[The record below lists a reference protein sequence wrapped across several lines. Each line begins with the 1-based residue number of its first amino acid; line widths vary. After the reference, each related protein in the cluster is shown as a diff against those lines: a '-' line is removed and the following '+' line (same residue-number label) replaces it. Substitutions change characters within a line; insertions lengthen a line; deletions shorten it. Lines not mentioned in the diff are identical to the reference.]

1 MYINK
6 AIIAGNVTR
15 DPELKSLPSGVK
27 ITTFSVATNRFW
39 KDATT
44 GERKEMAEYHNI
56 VVFGRQA
63 ENCAQ
68 YVKKGSQYFSEGR
81 IQTRSWEQDGQKKY
95 RTEIIAENV
104 QFGSRPQL
112 GNWIISIHQA
122 SISKNQMMHQLIIQ
136 MQMHW
141 ISILTTFRFNQ
152 TQVLH
157 TLCHNN
163 VI

>member
-15 DPELKSLPSGVK
+15 DPELRALPSGVK
-27 ITTFSVATNRFW
+27 IATFSVATNRFW

-68 YVKKGSQYFSEGR
+68 YVKKGSQICVEGR

-104 QFGSRPQL
+104 QFGSRPQTS
-112 GNWIISIHQA
+112 GNGPSTPSDSSA
-122 SISKNQMMHQLIIQ
+122 SAPQNDGSPAIDYPDATDINPDDIP
-136 MQMHW
+136 
-141 ISILTTFRFNQ
+141 F
-152 TQVLH
+152 
-157 TLCHNN
+157 
-163 VI
+163 

>member
-15 DPELKSLPSGVK
+15 DPELRSLPSGIK
-27 ITTFSVATNRFW
+27 IASFSVATNRFW

-68 YVKKGSQYFSEGR
+68 YVKKGSQVCLEGR

-104 QFGSRPQL
+104 QFGARPQTN
-112 GNWIISIHQA
+112 GSSSYSPSSSAPAAGA
-122 SISKNQMMHQLIIQ
+122 SSESPIEYPDADALDINPDDIP
-136 MQMHW
+136 
-141 ISILTTFRFNQ
+141 F
-152 TQVLH
+152 
-157 TLCHNN
+157 
-163 VI
+163 

>member
-15 DPELKSLPSGVK
+15 DPELRALPSGVK
-27 ITTFSVATNRFW
+27 VTTFSVATNRFW
-39 KDATT
+39 KDAAT

-68 YVKKGSQYFSEGR
+68 YVKKGSQICIEGR

-104 QFGSRPQL
+104 QFGSRPQTGVAGSSTSAPAPQNDGAPAIDYPDADAL
-112 GNWIISIHQA
+112 DINPDDIP
-122 SISKNQMMHQLIIQ
+122 
-136 MQMHW
+136 
-141 ISILTTFRFNQ
+141 F
-152 TQVLH
+152 
-157 TLCHNN
+157 
-163 VI
+163 

>member
-15 DPELKSLPSGVK
+15 DPELKSLPSGIK

-39 KDATT
+39 KDAVT

-68 YVKKGSQYFSEGR
+68 YVKKGSQISVIGR

-95 RTEIIAENV
+95 RTEIVAEDV
-104 QFGSRPQL
+104 QFGSRP
-112 GNWIISIHQA
+112 N
-122 SISKNQMMHQLIIQ
+122 
-136 MQMHW
+136 
-141 ISILTTFRFNQ
+141 TTGTAPSAAYSTPVTAPSESAIDYPDADALDINPDDIPF
-152 TQVLH
+152 
-157 TLCHNN
+157 
-163 VI
+163 

>member
-15 DPELKSLPSGVK
+15 DPELRALPSGIK
-27 ITTFSVATNRFW
+27 IASFSVATNRFW

-68 YVKKGSQYFSEGR
+68 YVKKGSQVCLEGR

-104 QFGSRPQL
+104 QFGARPQTN
-112 GNWIISIHQA
+112 GSSSYTPSSSGSAA
-122 SISKNQMMHQLIIQ
+122 SASSESPIEYPDADALDINPDDIP
-136 MQMHW
+136 
-141 ISILTTFRFNQ
+141 F
-152 TQVLH
+152 
-157 TLCHNN
+157 
-163 VI
+163 

>member
-27 ITTFSVATNRFW
+27 ITTFSIATNRFW

-44 GERKEMAEYHNI
+44 GERKEMAEYHNV

-63 ENCAQ
+63 ETCAQ
-68 YVKKGSQYFSEGR
+68 YVKRGSQISVIGR

-95 RTEIIAENV
+95 RTEIIAEDV
-104 QFGSRPQL
+104 QFGSRPQT
-112 GNWIISIHQA
+112 GNSPAGSYSPSSSAPAKSAEESAIDYPDADALDINPDDIP
-122 SISKNQMMHQLIIQ
+122 
-136 MQMHW
+136 
-141 ISILTTFRFNQ
+141 F
-152 TQVLH
+152 
-157 TLCHNN
+157 
-163 VI
+163 

>member
-15 DPELKSLPSGVK
+15 DPELRSLPSGIK
-27 ITTFSVATNRFW
+27 IASFSVATNRFW

-68 YVKKGSQYFSEGR
+68 YVKKGSQVCLEGR

-104 QFGSRPQL
+104 QFGARPQTN
-112 GNWIISIHQA
+112 GSSSYSPSSAPAA
-122 SISKNQMMHQLIIQ
+122 SSSSESPIEYPDADALDINPDDIP
-136 MQMHW
+136 
-141 ISILTTFRFNQ
+141 F
-152 TQVLH
+152 
-157 TLCHNN
+157 
-163 VI
+163 

>member
-15 DPELKSLPSGVK
+15 DPELKSLPSGIK
-27 ITTFSVATNRFW
+27 IATFSVATNRFW

-68 YVKKGSQYFSEGR
+68 YVKKGSQVSVIGR

-95 RTEIIAENV
+95 RTEIVAEDV
-104 QFGSRPQL
+104 QFGSRPSTN
-112 GNWIISIHQA
+112 GSSPVTSTEYNTPMTATSESSIDYPDA
-122 SISKNQMMHQLIIQ
+122 DALDINPDDIP
-136 MQMHW
+136 
-141 ISILTTFRFNQ
+141 F
-152 TQVLH
+152 
-157 TLCHNN
+157 
-163 VI
+163 

>member
-15 DPELKSLPSGVK
+15 DPELRALPSGVK
-27 ITTFSVATNRFW
+27 VTTFSVATNRFW
-39 KDATT
+39 KDAAT

-68 YVKKGSQYFSEGR
+68 YVKKGSQICIEGR

-104 QFGSRPQL
+104 QFGSRPQTNGQPAPSMNGGPKSDDAPAIDYPDADAL
-112 GNWIISIHQA
+112 DINPDDIP
-122 SISKNQMMHQLIIQ
+122 
-136 MQMHW
+136 
-141 ISILTTFRFNQ
+141 F
-152 TQVLH
+152 
-157 TLCHNN
+157 
-163 VI
+163 

>member
-15 DPELKSLPSGVK
+15 DPELRALPSGVK

-39 KDATT
+39 KDAAT
-44 GERKEMAEYHNI
+44 GERKEMAEYHNV

-68 YVKKGSQYFSEGR
+68 YVKKGSQVCLEGR

-104 QFGSRPQL
+104 QFGSRPQTGSPSYSGGTSEPKHDDAPAIDYPDADAL
-112 GNWIISIHQA
+112 DINPDDIP
-122 SISKNQMMHQLIIQ
+122 
-136 MQMHW
+136 
-141 ISILTTFRFNQ
+141 F
-152 TQVLH
+152 
-157 TLCHNN
+157 
-163 VI
+163 

>member
-15 DPELKSLPSGVK
+15 DPELRALPSGIK
-27 ITTFSVATNRFW
+27 IASFSVATNRFW

-68 YVKKGSQYFSEGR
+68 YVKKGSQVCLEGR

-104 QFGSRPQL
+104 QFGARPQTN
-112 GNWIISIHQA
+112 GSSYSPASSPASAASESSIEYPDA
-122 SISKNQMMHQLIIQ
+122 DALDINPDDIP
-136 MQMHW
+136 
-141 ISILTTFRFNQ
+141 F
-152 TQVLH
+152 
-157 TLCHNN
+157 
-163 VI
+163 

>member
-15 DPELKSLPSGVK
+15 DPELKSLPSGIK
-27 ITTFSVATNRFW
+27 IATFSVATNRFW

-68 YVKKGSQYFSEGR
+68 YVKRGSQVSVIGR

-95 RTEIIAENV
+95 RTEIVAEDV
-104 QFGSRPQL
+104 QFGSRPNTA
-112 GNWIISIHQA
+112 GSGA
-122 SISKNQMMHQLIIQ
+122 SSSYNTPSAASSESAIDYPDADALDINPDDIP
-136 MQMHW
+136 
-141 ISILTTFRFNQ
+141 F
-152 TQVLH
+152 
-157 TLCHNN
+157 
-163 VI
+163 

>member
-15 DPELKSLPSGVK
+15 DPELRALPSGVK
-27 ITTFSVATNRFW
+27 VTTFSVATNRFW
-39 KDATT
+39 KDAAT

-68 YVKKGSQYFSEGR
+68 YVKKGSQICIEGR

-104 QFGSRPQL
+104 QFGSRPQTN
-112 GNWIISIHQA
+112 GQPA
-122 SISKNQMMHQLIIQ
+122 SSMNGGSKSDDAPAIDYPDADALDINPDDIP
-136 MQMHW
+136 
-141 ISILTTFRFNQ
+141 F
-152 TQVLH
+152 
-157 TLCHNN
+157 
-163 VI
+163 

>member
-15 DPELKSLPSGVK
+15 DPELRSLPSGIK
-27 ITTFSVATNRFW
+27 LATFSVATNRFW
-39 KDATT
+39 RDATS

-68 YVKKGSQYFSEGR
+68 YVKKGSQVCLEGR

-104 QFGSRPQL
+104 QFGSRPQ
-112 GNWIISIHQA
+112 
-122 SISKNQMMHQLIIQ
+122 M
-136 MQMHW
+136 
-141 ISILTTFRFNQ
+141 
-152 TQVLH
+152 
-157 TLCHNN
+157 NN
-163 VI
+163 GTSAPHAAPMAPSTKSADDVIEYPDADSLDINPDDIPF

>member
-15 DPELKSLPSGVK
+15 DPELRSLPSGIK
-27 ITTFSVATNRFW
+27 IASFSVATNRFW

-68 YVKKGSQYFSEGR
+68 YVKKGSQVCLEGR

-104 QFGSRPQL
+104 QFGARPQTN
-112 GNWIISIHQA
+112 GSSSYSPSSSAPAAGA
-122 SISKNQMMHQLIIQ
+122 SSSESPIEYPDADALDINPDDIP
-136 MQMHW
+136 
-141 ISILTTFRFNQ
+141 F
-152 TQVLH
+152 
-157 TLCHNN
+157 
-163 VI
+163 